1 MRLVNMT
8 NALRSTHGKVR
19 GWLQNFFGGG
29 LFFLAMSSY
38 TLPHTPQ
45 RYTPLRTDGCIAQLV
60 EQLTLNQ

>member
-8 NALRSTHGKVR
+8 NALRSTYGNMR
-19 GWLQNFFGGG
+19 GWGQNFFGSG
-29 LFFLAMSSY
+29 LFFLVMSSY

-45 RYTPLRTDGCIAQLV
+45 WYTPLRTDGCIAQLV